1 MVEPM
6 KTSTILR
13 VAAALVIVMAGC
25 SNGATTNPSSA
36 PSTSTSIPRTT
47 TSTTAAPI
55 VRDDWEV
62 VYMDIWDELESA
74 QDLGSFP
81 FEYRLGPTVNTQKA
95 EESIAAY
102 AKAMKLWLAR
112 LDGLTIR
119 PIVWAIMSEKDYS
132 WWKDLAEQQEGPD
145 VRYNWDPKTQMF
157 GHCKLSSRAFCGYG
171 MPYHPGSDE
180 YALLQYSVIGS
191 EYTELPNP
199 NTVNH
204 ESVHFYQF
212 GVVERFPDD
221 TPCWFIEGQASLYGN
236 VLENDIDSQ
245 RTDSIR
251 QRDNFKGIVRQ
262 YQPEADSLGADDWVT
277 VLEHMYPPD
286 VSCGSSQDYFKYALG
301 MFDWEYL
308 YAEYGPEAMHRLLL
322 DFANGASFEA
332 GITSQLGVTLGELN
346 RLLADHLVHVFAE
359 GH

>member
-1 MVEPM
+1 M
-6 KTSTILR
+6 KTSKILR
-13 VAAALVIVMAGC
+13 GVLVALITVIVGC
-25 SNGATTNPSSA
+25 GDGATTTSSSA
-36 PSTSTSIPRTT
+36 PSSSTSTPRTS
-47 TSTTAAPI
+47 STTTTTVTI
-55 VRDDWEV
+55 VRDDWEL
-62 VYMDIWDELESA
+62 VYLDIWDEYDSA
-74 QDLGSFP
+74 QNLGSFP
-81 FEYRLGPTVNTQKA
+81 FDYRLGPTVNTAKA

-102 AKAMKLWLAR
+102 EKAMKLWLAR
-112 LDGLTIR
+112 LGGLTIR

-145 VRYNWDPKTQMF
+145 VQYNWDPTTQMF

-171 MPYHPGSDE
+171 IPYHPGSDE

-191 EYTELPNP
+191 EYTDPPSANS
-199 NTVNH
+199 VNH
-204 ESVHFYQF
+204 ESVHIYQF

-236 VLENDIDSQ
+236 VLQYDIDSQ
-245 RTDSIR
+245 RSESIG

-262 YQPEADSLGADDWVT
+262 YQPEADSLSSDEWVT

-301 MFDWEYL
+301 MFNWESL
-308 YAEYGPEAMHRLLL
+308 QATYGFDPMHQVLL
-322 DFANGASFEA
+322 DFADGATFASAVHERL
-332 GITSQLGVTLGELN
+332 GITVEDLN
-346 RLLADHLVHVFAE
+346 ELLARHLVHVFAE